1 MPGRPAPAPRECSL
15 LTHVAMASAPV
26 ARSPANNNVLLHAP
40 ILPTLLRLA
49 LPNLAAL
56 IVTAAVAIAETSYVG
71 VLGTAPLAAIALV
84 FPMIMLMQM
93 LSSGAMGGGVSS
105 AISRALGAG
114 DDVRANALAMHAL
127 AIGAGA
133 GVMHH
138 RAGERYA

>member
-1 MPGRPAPAPRECSL
+1 
-15 LTHVAMASAPV
+15 MASAPV
-26 ARSPANNNVLLHAP
+26 ARSPANNNVLLQAP

-133 GVMHH
+133 G
-138 RAGERYA
+138 GLF